1 MDKTTKKDEKRRA
14 ASDRQKFIPLDPETK
29 KQKVQNIKLL
39 EKNISQLVSE
49 QAPECVQIFKQWISI
64 LSSKLNR
71 EADYDN
77 RLTALMALR
86 KCAQNNIIA
95 APFDIMPKG
104 GVINIRDFLK
114 QLAATNMEDS
124 IKHAIKSIQNF
135 ESVIPDE
142 FLETGAAAL
151 KIQGKVPLI
160 INQTMQIISLKQQI
174 YDIKKSTEY
183 SCEYI
188 DQSVSDIYK
197 KWSNLFERAL
207 NVGYKQVCERLEFE
221 RECDK
226 CLNTG
231 TLPDFMYDENIPE
244 PKEFN
249 ISKARNYLRKI
260 KEFNGSDVS
269 KFPEIIDLQSMTQQ
283 ERKDM
288 MLQRRA
294 LYMKKK
300 TGVIP
305 KKVVTT
311 SERNELSDPLVKNDV
326 LKNITKNMVKAL
338 DAIVHENL
346 EDLDHIPT
354 IVDQVQDAI
363 TKSPYKKPNRMKTYD
378 DIITYHRQLKPTL
391 IQSPSQPTE
400 AFTFTPF
407 TLEEIPI
414 ESNAQSIV
422 VEHDYAPISSYMT
435 NVNKDLFN
443 ESAPD
448 LNQSLFEEERDKH
461 TIKSTPERFDT
472 EILSPMFL
480 IKIDKQIPNAMKHPV
495 EYELIP
501 DNFKIFLGRMVK
513 KELVHWPV
521 YLQEFGK
528 QLKWTRND
536 SHTGRL
542 IHFSP

>member
-142 FLETGAAAL
+142 FLETGATAL

-305 KKVVTT
+305 KNVVTT

-378 DIITYHRQLKPTL
+378 DIITYHRQLTPTL

-407 TLEEIPI
+407 TFEEIPI

-501 DNFKIFLGRMVK
+501 DSFKIFLGRMVK